1 MAISK
6 TITLPVPTDAD
17 PGAVREV
24 TLHELRIG
32 TILDLLERAKGG
44 DQGTDPLAALSGLLA
59 SGQVLTGLS
68 LDDLKRLAPSD
79 LGTLWEAFQEVNAA
93 FLALLRKTGVLDK
106 ATALF
111 LDGMRRKIG
120 AVSGGAAA
128 ASSGPD
134 TPTSGDTPGPSS
146 PSP

>member
-6 TITLPVPTDAD
+6 TITLPVPTDAE
-17 PGAVREV
+17 PQAVREV

-32 TILDLLERAKGG
+32 TILDLLERDKDGT
-44 DQGTDPLAALSGLLA
+44 GTDPLAALSELLA

-120 AVSGGAAA
+120 SVSGGAAA

>member
-1 MAISK
+1 MAQRK
-6 TITLPVPTDAD
+6 TIPLPVPTDAD
-17 PGAVREV
+17 PQAVREV

-32 TILDLLERAKGG
+32 TILDLLERAKDGT
-44 DQGTDPLAALSGLLA
+44 GTDPLAELSGLLA
-59 SGQVLTGLS
+59 SGQVLSGLS

-93 FLALLRKTGVLDK
+93 FLALLRTSGILDK
-106 ATALF
+106 AKGLF

-120 AVSGGAAA
+120 AVSGGPVAAF
-128 ASSGPD
+128 SGPD
-134 TPTSGDTPGPSS
+134 MPMSGDTPGASS

>member
-1 MAISK
+1 MAK
-6 TITLPVPTDAD
+6 TKTLTLPVPTDAE
-17 PGAVREV
+17 PQAVREV

-32 TILDLLERAKGG
+32 TILDLLERARDGG
-44 DQGTDPLAALSGLLA
+44 QGADPLAALSELLT
-59 SGQVLTGLS
+59 SGQVLTGLT

-106 ATALF
+106 ATAIF

-120 AVSGGAAA
+120 AASGGPAAA
-128 ASSGPD
+128 FSGPD
-134 TPTSGDTPGPSS
+134 IGMSGDTSGVSS